1 MGGQNDILKVK
12 NISKHFGGVKA
23 LDKLSLN
30 VNKNDIHGIIGPNG
44 AGKTTL
50 FDVITGILKPS
61 DGEVYFKDQKID
73 NLEAEEITKMG
84 LSRTFQ
90 QASIVKEM
98 SVIDNVMAG
107 MYLYNDS
114 NPIKDFFFKHF
125 SINKREKEI
134 KKRALESL
142 KFVGLKGYEYKWSD
156 ELVWVERKLVQLSR
170 ALVFDPQ
177 LIMLDE
183 PASGMGTKGKEQV
196 KEVIKNINNREI
208 TVLLISHDVS
218 MVMDLCDRITAL
230 NFGKKLSEGKPEQV
244 KNDSEVLE
252 AYLGE

>member
-1 MGGQNDILKVK
+1 MGEQNDILKVK

-61 DGEVYFKDQKID
+61 DGEIYFKDQKID
-73 NLEAEEITKMG
+73 NLEAEEISKMG
-84 LSRTFQ
+84 ISRTFQ

-114 NPIKDFFFKHF
+114 NPIKEFFFKHF
-125 SINKREKEI
+125 SINKREKEMR
-134 KKRALESL
+134 KRALESL
-142 KFVGLKGYEYKWSD
+142 EFVGLKGYEYRWSD

-183 PASGMGTKGKEQV
+183 PASGMGTKGTEQI
-196 KEVIKNINNREI
+196 KDVIKKINNRNI
-208 TVLLISHDVS
+208 TILLISHDVS